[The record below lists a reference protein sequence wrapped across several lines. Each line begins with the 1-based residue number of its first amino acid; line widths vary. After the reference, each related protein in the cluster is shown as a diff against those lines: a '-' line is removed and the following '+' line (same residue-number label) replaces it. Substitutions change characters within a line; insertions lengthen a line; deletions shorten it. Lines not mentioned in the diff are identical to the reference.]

1 AHRLL
6 HPSPHRQ
13 PARLAGGLSGGAD
26 LSRRLRLSHRPDA
39 CALHSLHADHPRPRL
54 GRRDRRGAEGRQRPA
69 CGGPPARIALP
80 EHPSRPP
87 RTLGRD
93 HLPAGE
99 RAARRFWKW
108 EKVDSSLLLQDA
120 SCRAAGDRLT
130 ACRIARKGCAMIIAI
145 DGTTSSGKGTL
156 AKRLA
161 KRYGLPHLDTGLLY
175 RAVAALAL
183 TKSIDVTDERE
194 CALLAEHID
203 LAEFDERE
211 LRGAG
216 VGAAA
221 SVVASLGAVRR
232 ALFQLQRRFAQREGG
247 AVLEGRDIG
256 TVIAPEAEV
265 KLWVDASVEERARRR
280 FLELSDM
287 GEAVTQEDVLAQL
300 KERDARD
307 ASRKDAPMKPAEDAV
322 W

>member
-1 AHRLL
+1 
-6 HPSPHRQ
+6 
-13 PARLAGGLSGGAD
+13 
-26 LSRRLRLSHRPDA
+26 
-39 CALHSLHADHPRPRL
+39 
-54 GRRDRRGAEGRQRPA
+54 
-69 CGGPPARIALP
+69 
-80 EHPSRPP
+80 
-87 RTLGRD
+87 
-93 HLPAGE
+93 
-99 RAARRFWKW
+99 
-108 EKVDSSLLLQDA
+108 
-120 SCRAAGDRLT
+120 
-130 ACRIARKGCAMIIAI
+130 MIIAI

-161 KRYGLPHLDTGLLY
+161 KHYGLPHLDTGLLY

-247 AVLEGRDIG
+247 AVLDGRDIG

-280 FLELSDM
+280 FLELSGM

-307 ASRKDAPMKPAEDAV
+307 ASRKDAPMKPAGDAV
-322 W
+322 WIDTTLLTRDQTFAKAVELVEARLRKA